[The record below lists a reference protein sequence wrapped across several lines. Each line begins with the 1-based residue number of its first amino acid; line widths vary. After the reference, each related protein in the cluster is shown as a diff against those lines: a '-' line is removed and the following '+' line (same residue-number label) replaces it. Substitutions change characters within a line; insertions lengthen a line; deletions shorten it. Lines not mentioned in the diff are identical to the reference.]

1 MTYSIGA
8 YFDHETELKIDKIW
22 EVLAN
27 TQIADYLHLS
37 NNRPHI
43 TLSIFDNLDL
53 EKTSQLMC
61 ELAEEFPVMDISFQ
75 SVGIFPSST
84 VFLAPLISFPLMKL
98 QLKLHKELTK
108 FSKLPESPYFL
119 PDQWVPH
126 CSVAID
132 FHPEKLISVVQQV
145 LEVIHLPLDGKITEL
160 GLTSYRPVVHL
171 MKCELAKK

>member
-8 YFDHETELKIDKIW
+8 YFDHETELNIERIW
-22 EVLAN
+22 EELAN
-27 TQIADYLHLS
+27 TQVAEYLHLS

-61 ELAEEFPVMDISFQ
+61 VLAEEFSVIDISFQ

-84 VFLAPLISFPLMKL
+84 VFLAPLISMPLLKL
-98 QLKLHKELTK
+98 QRKLHNELTS

-132 FHPEKLISVVQQV
+132 FQSDNLIRVVQKV
-145 LEVIHLPLDGKITEL
+145 VEVVHLPLDGKITEL

-171 MKCELAKK
+171 MKCGLSEK